1 MQRQPPRLS
10 DEAKR
15 GVQPLERR
23 KLHHLQRSEGT
34 TQLLRR
40 RGLLNVHHSLL
51 QSLGLAVPS
60 QLPQRIS
67 LTHQRIFQR
76 RTIDSFHLLH
86 DSCRPRPRGK
96 RCPIFRCSCWQSC
109 IPGLTPRATNA
120 NSEHASGTKSKSI
133 PRVSLQIKS
142 CRPKQWNQLTTVS
155 HDGQLY
161 ELVSEQKAPAP
172 RRYVYLFRKKPPTAV
187 IRGIHAYDP
196 TMHCRRNSAAVS
208 GAVKVAVVWRRS
220 RAAIYN
226 LESKI

>member
-1 MQRQPPRLS
+1 MQRQP
-10 DEAKR
+10 
-15 GVQPLERR
+15 LESR
-23 KLHHLQRSEGT
+23 KLHHLRRSEGT

-120 NSEHASGTKSKSI
+120 NSERASGTKSKSI
-133 PRVSLQIKS
+133 PRGIAA
-142 CRPKQWNQLTTVS
+142 NQKLPSQAVES
-155 HDGQLY
+155 AHDGQLY

-196 TMHCRRNSAAVS
+196 DEATADEIVPQSPVPSRLPSFGAAAGQQS
-208 GAVKVAVVWRRS
+208 T
-220 RAAIYN
+220 I
-226 LESKI
+226 